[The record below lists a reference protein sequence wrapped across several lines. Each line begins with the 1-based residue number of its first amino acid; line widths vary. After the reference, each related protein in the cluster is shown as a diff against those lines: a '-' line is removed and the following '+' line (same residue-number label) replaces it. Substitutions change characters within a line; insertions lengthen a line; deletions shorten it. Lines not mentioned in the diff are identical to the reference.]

1 MATDKPKPVI
11 EIKGLRKQF
20 GNQVVLDGVDLT
32 VDRGKVTT
40 IIGKSGTG
48 KSVLLKCIAGLLK
61 PTAGQVIYEGKDVW
75 QTGQKRIH
83 EAFLE
88 KLSYMFQ
95 NNALFDSLTVEQ
107 NVGLPLKEKSRLS
120 PSDIRD
126 KVTALLNKLDLES
139 DILGKYPSQVSGGM
153 QKRVALARALIT
165 GPDVVLFDE
174 PTTGLDPVRK
184 NTVYE
189 MISRYQETFGFTALM
204 VSHDIPD
211 VLCISNQIAILDEG
225 VFQFT
230 GTPNQLRDTRP
241 PLPNTTEDF
250 GLSNPFKN
258 KIMAY
263 LA

>member
-1 MATDKPKPVI
+1 MTEEKTDAVI
-11 EIKGLRKQF
+11 QIKGLHKQF
-20 GNQVVLDGVDLT
+20 GQNVVLDGVDLT
-32 VDRGKVTT
+32 VERGKVTT

-48 KSVLLKCIAGLLK
+48 KSVLLKCITGLLK
-61 PTAGQVIYEGKDVW
+61 PTGGEVFYEGKNVW
-75 QTGQKRIH
+75 QADQKNDH
-83 EAFLE
+83 QSFLE

-95 NNALFDSLTVEQ
+95 NNALFDSLTIEQ
-107 NVGLPLKEKSRLS
+107 NVGLPLKEKSRLAA
-120 PSDIRD
+120 PDIRE
-126 KVTALLNKLDLES
+126 KVEELLEKLDLES

-165 GPDVVLFDE
+165 DPEVVLFDE

-189 MISRYQETFGFTALM
+189 MISRYQESFGFTALM

-211 VLCISNQIAILDEG
+211 VLCISNIIAILDEG
-225 VFQFT
+225 KFQFT
-230 GTPNQLRDTRP
+230 GTPDQLRDTRP
-241 PLPNTTEDF
+241 PEQDPDQDF